1 MPARCRAPRPGSGSN
16 DPASNPLTPTA
27 MTTASSL
34 VHRLAALRRRAATL
48 AQHLAALRLALCIG
62 VVSLAGCAGL
72 PAPAPDQASTVIPAS
87 PHTALGAVAAQ
98 ATAHPGLSGVRALPQ
113 AAFALD
119 ARFELIRRAQV
130 SLDVQYYLVGRDD
143 VGRALLRELQA
154 AAARGVRVRLLIDDA
169 YTVGMDALL
178 LGLAAQQGVEVRLFN
193 PFAGGRDSVAG
204 RAFGAVGDLRRL
216 NHRMHNKLLLA
227 DGAFAVVGGRNMADE
242 YFQRHDEANF
252 LDFDLLALGPV
263 VGELAGLFD
272 RYWNHPHVLP
282 VQALARSGLDTQQL
296 RDDFAREVHA
306 APMRPWPTVPPL
318 DLYGDPPLGAD
329 LDRGLPRLIWAPA
342 SAFADT
348 PDKVDFEGRPEQFAT
363 TVTHR
368 TIESL
373 REAASEIVLVSPY
386 FIPGSAGVARLQE
399 ARQRGVTVRVITN
412 SMAASDEPLV
422 SVAYHR
428 YRLPLLHAGVQ
439 LYELSPA
446 QLRFDPRARASFGR
460 SKGSL
465 HAKLAFID
473 RRIVLL
479 GSMNLDARSAWTNT
493 ELGLRIDSAE
503 LSDRIGGVPALATG
517 RGAYQ
522 VRLADDGSALQWHAL
537 NAGADEPPLADEP
550 EVGWLERLKLKFLSL
565 FVAEDLL

>member
-1 MPARCRAPRPGSGSN
+1 MAMAT
-16 DPASNPLTPTA
+16 ASNL
-27 MTTASSL
+27 L
-34 VHRLAALRRRAATL
+34 HRLGALWRRRV
-48 AQHLAALRLALCIG
+48 LRLALCIACG
-62 VVSLAGCAGL
+62 PLAGCAGL
-72 PAPAPDQASTVIPAS
+72 PAPAPDSASSAIPAS

-98 ATAHPGLSGVRALPQ
+98 AATHPGLTGLRALPQ
-113 AAFALD
+113 GAFALD
-119 ARFELIRRAQV
+119 ARLELVRRAQV

-154 AAARGVRVRLLIDDA
+154 AAVRGVRVRLLIDDA

-178 LGLAAQQGVEVRLFN
+178 LGLAAQPGVEVRLFN
-193 PFAGGRDSVAG
+193 PFTRGRDSVAG
-204 RAFGAVGDLRRL
+204 RALGAVGELQRL

-242 YFQRHDEANF
+242 YFQRHEEANF
-252 LDFDLLALGPV
+252 LDFDLLALGPLV
-263 VGELAGLFD
+263 AQLAGLFD
-272 RYWNHPHVLP
+272 RYWNHPHVVP
-282 VQALARSGLDTQQL
+282 VQAVARSMLDAQRL
-296 RDDFAREVHA
+296 RDDFAHEVQ
-306 APMRPWPTVPPL
+306 APPVRPWPAVPAR

-329 LDRGLPRLIWAPA
+329 LDRGLPRLMWAPA
-342 SAFADT
+342 RAYADT
-348 PDKVDFEGRPEQFAT
+348 PDKVDFERRPEQFGT

-373 REAASEIVLVSPY
+373 REATSEIVLVSPY
-386 FIPGSAGVARLQE
+386 FIPGSAGVARLHE
-399 ARQRGVTVRVITN
+399 ARQRGVSVRVITN

-428 YRLPLLHAGVQ
+428 YRIPLLRAGVQ

-446 QLRFDPRARASFGR
+446 QLRFDPRARSSFGH

-473 RRIVLL
+473 RRVVLL

-493 ELGLRIDSAE
+493 ELGVRIDSAE

-522 VRLADDGSALQWHAL
+522 VRLAADGGALQWHAL

-550 EVGWLERLKLKFLSL
+550 EVGWLERLKLRFLSL

>member
-1 MPARCRAPRPGSGSN
+1 MSCTPARSGGS
-16 DPASNPLTPTA
+16 LW
-27 MTTASSL
+27 
-34 VHRLAALRRRAATL
+34 
-48 AQHLAALRLALCIG
+48 LRLGRRVWLAGLMLVG
-62 VVSLAGCAGL
+62 LLLVAGLAGCAAL
-72 PAPAPDQASTVIPAS
+72 PPAAHREDSHAIAADAATP
-87 PHTALGAVAAQ
+87 LGAAAAQ
-98 ATAHPGLSGVRALPQ
+98 AAAHPGLSGVRALPQ

-130 SLDVQYYLVGRDD
+130 SLDVQYYLIGRDD

-154 AAARGVRVRLLIDDA
+154 AAVRGVRVRLLIDDA
-169 YTVGMDALL
+169 YTVDMDALL
-178 LGLAAQQGVEVRLFN
+178 LGLAAQPGVEVRLFN
-193 PFAGGRDSVAG
+193 PFTDGRESVAG
-204 RAFGAVGDLRRL
+204 RALNAIGDFRRL

-227 DGAFAVVGGRNMADE
+227 DGAFAVIGGRNMADE
-242 YFQRHDEANF
+242 YFQRHEDANF
-252 LDFDLLALGPV
+252 LDFDLLVLGPV
-263 VGELAGLFD
+263 LPDLARLFD
-272 RYWNHPHVLP
+272 SYWNHPHVMP
-282 VQALARSGLDTQQL
+282 VQAVARSELDDRQL
-296 RDDFAREVHA
+296 RDDFLREVHS
-306 APMRPWPTVPPL
+306 APVRPWPATPDQ

-329 LDRGLPRLIWAPA
+329 LDRGLPRLIWAA
-342 SAFADT
+342 ARAYADT
-348 PDKVDFEGRPEQFAT
+348 PDKVSFERRPEQFDS

-399 ARQRGVTVRVITN
+399 ARQRGVTVRVVTN

-428 YRLPLLHAGVQ
+428 YRLPLLRTGVQ

-446 QLRFDPRARASFGR
+446 QLRIDPRARASFGR

-522 VRLADDGSALQWHAL
+522 VRLAEDGATLRWHAL
-537 NAGADEPPLADEP
+537 NSGADESPLADEP
-550 EVGWLERLKLKFLSL
+550 EVGWFERLKLKFLSL

>member
-1 MPARCRAPRPGSGSN
+1 
-16 DPASNPLTPTA
+16 
-27 MTTASSL
+27 MTTPSTT
-34 VHRLAALRRRAATL
+34 RLPRVATRPRCGALL
-48 AQHLAALRLALCIG
+48 LALSIG
-62 VVSLAGCAGL
+62 LAPLAGCAGL
-72 PAPAPDQASTVIPAS
+72 PALAPDIVSSAIPAS
-87 PHTALGAVAAQ
+87 PRTSLGAVAAQ
-98 ATAHPGLSGVRALPQ
+98 AASHPDLSGLRALPQ

-119 ARFELIRRAQV
+119 ARFELVRRAQV

-143 VGRALLRELQA
+143 VGRALLRELSA

-178 LGLAAQQGVEVRLFN
+178 LGLAAQPGVEVRLFN
-193 PFAGGRDSVAG
+193 PFTSGRDSAAG
-204 RAFGAVGDLRRL
+204 RALNAIGDLRRV

-242 YFQRHDEANF
+242 YFQRHEEANF

-263 VGELAGLFD
+263 VPELAQLFD
-272 RYWNHPHVLP
+272 RYWNHPHVVP
-282 VQALARSGLDTQQL
+282 VHAVARSELDAQQL
-296 RDDFAREVHA
+296 HDDFVREIHA
-306 APMRPWPTVPPL
+306 APSRPWPALPSH
-318 DLYGDPPLGAD
+318 DIYGDPPLGAD

-342 SAFADT
+342 RAYADT
-348 PDKVDFEGRPEQFAT
+348 PDKVDFERRPEQFGT
-363 TVTHR
+363 TVTYR

-386 FIPGSAGVARLQE
+386 FIPGSAGVARLHE
-399 ARQRGVTVRVITN
+399 ARQRGVTVRVVTN

-428 YRLPLLHAGVQ
+428 YRIPLLRAGVH

-446 QLRFDPRARASFGR
+446 QLRFDPRARSNFGR

-522 VRLADDGSALQWHAL
+522 VRLADDGAALQWHAL
-537 NAGADEPPLADEP
+537 NAGADELPLADEP
-550 EVGWLERLKLKFLSL
+550 EVGWFERLKLKLMSL